1 MPPEES
7 GTNTASKSH
16 AESYLKLQMKSR
28 LPFWLIGSCALAV
41 IGVSVCNRQLLI
53 KKVSSVVDVKSAGK
67 RESSNGLFSM
77 MLVSQG
83 GDDEIDRAIRSL
95 QEQIRVKPEADEAIK
110 RLGWKF
116 VIKARLSCDPG
127 YYRLAEAC
135 AQYVRARRDDDPDAL
150 LLEGHVLQSL
160 HRFKEGERVARR
172 LVEVRKES
180 ADFGLLGDQ
189 LMEQGRLGDA
199 TSAYQKMVDLRP
211 DLESYMRVAH
221 LRWLKGDLE
230 GAIEVT
236 RMAVSGSSPL
246 EPEPSAWAYTRLGVY
261 QLQTGDSEAA
271 AASADLALQF
281 CKNYAPGLLLRGKV
295 LLVLGKF
302 GIAIDS
308 LQRAATVNPI
318 PEYQWILA
326 DALQAAARW
335 TEAAEV
341 EAGLMRNGEIND
353 PRTFS
358 LFLASRGKEIQHAL
372 ELARA
377 ELNTRA
383 DVFSMDAV
391 AWALAANGRLT
402 EARQYSERALNEG
415 TQDARL
421 FYHAGS
427 IAKAMGKESEA
438 RAFFLRAEK
447 FKQSLTPSERADFNK
462 QFAAVRDPGS
472 SGSSVRSN

>member
-1 MPPEES
+1 
-7 GTNTASKSH
+7 
-16 AESYLKLQMKSR
+16 
-28 LPFWLIGSCALAV
+28 
-41 IGVSVCNRQLLI
+41 
-53 KKVSSVVDVKSAGK
+53 
-67 RESSNGLFSM
+67 M
-77 MLVSQG
+77 MLVSQV

-95 QEQIRVKPEADEAIK
+95 QEQIRVKPEADGVIK

-116 VIKARLSCDPG
+116 VTKARLSCDPG

-135 AQYVRARRDDDPDAL
+135 AQCVRARRSDDPDAL

-189 LMEQGRLGDA
+189 LMEQGRLDDA

-236 RMAVSGSSPL
+236 RMAVAGGSPL
-246 EPEPSAWAYTRLGVY
+246 EPEPTAWAYTRLGIY
-261 QLQTGDSEAA
+261 QLQTGNTEAA

-281 CKNYAPGLLLRGKV
+281 CRNYAPGLLVRGKI
-295 LLVLGKF
+295 LLVSGNLGS
-302 GIAIDS
+302 AIDS
-308 LQRAATVNPI
+308 LRRAATMNPM

-326 DALQAAARW
+326 DALRAGARW
-335 TEAAEV
+335 TEAEEV
-341 EAGLMRNGEIND
+341 EASLMRNGEIND

-358 LFLASRGKEIQHAL
+358 LFLASRGKEIEHAV
-372 ELARA
+372 ELATA
-377 ELNTRA
+377 ELSTRA
-383 DVFSMDAV
+383 DVFTMDAV
-391 AWALAANGRLT
+391 AWALAANGRLA
-402 EARQYSERALNEG
+402 EARQYSQRALNEG

-427 IAKAMGKESEA
+427 IAKTIGQESEA
-438 RAFFLRAEK
+438 RAFFLRANQ
-447 FKQSLTPSERADFNK
+447 FKQSLTPSERDDFNK
-462 QFAAVRDPGS
+462 QFAAVRDLGT

>member
-1 MPPEES
+1 
-7 GTNTASKSH
+7 
-16 AESYLKLQMKSR
+16 MKSR
-28 LPFWLIGSCALAV
+28 PPFWLVASCALAV
-41 IGVSVCNRQLLI
+41 IGVGVWNRQLII
-53 KKVSSVVDVKSAGK
+53 KKITSVLDDKSAGK
-67 RESSNGLFSM
+67 LESSNSLFAM
-77 MLVSQG
+77 MLVSQV
-83 GDDEIDRAIRSL
+83 GDDEIDTAIRSL
-95 QEQIRVKPEADEAIK
+95 QEQIRVKPEAGEAIK

-116 VIKARLSCDPG
+116 VTKARLSCDPG

-135 AQYVRARRDDDPDAL
+135 AQYLRASRGDDPDAL

-221 LRWLKGDLE
+221 LRWLKGDLK

-236 RMAVSGSSPL
+236 RMAVVGGSPL
-246 EPEPSAWAYTRLGVY
+246 EPEPTAWAYTRLGVY

-281 CKNYAPGLLLRGKV
+281 CKNYAPGLLLRGKI
-295 LLVLGKF
+295 LLVSGKF
-302 GIAIDS
+302 GSAIDS
-308 LQRAATVNPI
+308 LRRAATVNPI

-326 DALQAAARW
+326 DALRAAARW
-335 TEAAEV
+335 TEAEEV
-341 EAGLMRNGEIND
+341 EASLMRNGDMND

-358 LFLASRGKEIQHAL
+358 LFLASRGKEIEHAL
-372 ELARA
+372 ELATA
-377 ELNTRA
+377 ELTTRA
-383 DVFSMDAV
+383 DVFTMDAV
-391 AWALAANGRLT
+391 AWALAANGRLA
-402 EARQYSERALNEG
+402 EARQYSKRALNEG

-427 IAKAMGKESEA
+427 IAKTMGQESEA
-438 RAFFLRAEK
+438 RAFFLRADA
-447 FKQSLTPSERADFNK
+447 FKQSLTPSERDDLNK
-462 QFAAVRDPGS
+462 QFAAARDLGS
-472 SGSSVRSN
+472 SGSSVHSN